1 MSKVAIIMLYGIT
14 FFELGYNAYLA
25 QVGFYYNEI
34 DKFVDATTSV
44 KRVTDNVKENADKK
58 FYRMASTFAY
68 SRTSPSLL
76 TYPGLENFS
85 STLEKSTIDHFY
97 GEYRRLFFYNICKW
111 DTINRRIV
119 RY

>member
-1 MSKVAIIMLYGIT
+1 MLYGIT

-25 QVGFYYNEI
+25 QVGFYYNEL

-44 KRVTDNVKENADKK
+44 KRVTDNVKENVDKK

-85 STLEKSTIDHFY
+85 STLKNQQLIIFHIW
-97 GEYRRLFFYNICKW
+97 GI
-111 DTINRRIV
+111 
-119 RY
+119 